1 MKSIVKILVSGP
13 VGAGKTTLIRT
24 LSTIPV
30 VNTDELSTEQIGKSQ
45 TTVALDFGQMEL
57 GDFSLHLFGTPGQSR
72 FDFMWEVL
80 SEGAFGMLL
89 LVACNRPEDFP
100 NARRILEFVTS
111 RHPIPF
117 LIALTHGDVAAD
129 AWLPEDIAAYFG
141 IPAGQVVSINPEV
154 RESAELALIQLV
166 RQLCI

>member
-24 LSTIPV
+24 LSMIPV
-30 VNTDELSTEQIGKSQ
+30 VNTDELSSEEIGKEQ
-45 TTVALDFGQMEL
+45 TTVALDFGQMDL
-57 GDFSLHLFGTPGQSR
+57 GEFSLHLFGTPGQSR

-80 SEGAFGMLL
+80 GEGAFGMLL
-89 LVACNRPEDFP
+89 LVACHRPEDFP
-100 NARRILEFVTS
+100 KARRILEFVTS

-117 LIALTHGDVAAD
+117 LIALTHGDVGGAA
-129 AWLPEDIAAYFG
+129 WQPEDVAAYFG
-141 IPAGQVVSINPEV
+141 IPTEQVVSINPEV
-154 RESAELALIQLV
+154 RDSADLALIQLV

>member
-24 LSTIPV
+24 LSMIPV
-30 VNTDELSTEQIGKSQ
+30 VNTDELSSEEIGKEQ
-45 TTVALDFGQMEL
+45 TTVALDFGQLDL
-57 GDFSLHLFGTPGQSR
+57 GEFSLHLFGTPGQSR

-80 SEGAFGMLL
+80 GEGAFGMLL
-89 LVACNRPEDFP
+89 LVACHRPEDFP

-111 RHPIPF
+111 RQPIPF
-117 LIALTHGDVAAD
+117 LIALTHGDVGGS

-141 IPAGQVVSINPEV
+141 IPVEQVVSINPEV

-166 RQLCI
+166 RQLCP